1 MKLKGYIF
9 SRPFMGERVPQH
21 IQNIVIRNYC
31 SNNNHIFFLSASEYT
46 MDQSFHILKQIVDSS
61 ENIDGIVAYSLFQM
75 PEDLS
80 FRNKIFDKM
89 ISKNI
94 VTSDFKIKSVRVVI
108 DKNLP
113 VDENYFRNL
122 LGEITDSKIYFTFIK
137 FSQSKEDISSE
148 KDCYDAN
155 HISFFGNFKDKLA
168 KACNRKVDLQINFF
182 GNDNLYLKWIAIKG
196 ENKLS
201 FGFRKTD
208 IRVNDVIFDF
218 LPLQTDIF
226 KN

>member
-1 MKLKGYIF
+1 MIKKLLHSLKY
-9 SRPFMGERVPQH
+9 RK
-21 IQNIVIRNYC
+21 
-31 SNNNHIFFLSASEYT
+31 
-46 MDQSFHILKQIVDSS
+46 DFH
-61 ENIDGIVAYSLFQM
+61 
-75 PEDLS
+75 
-80 FRNKIFDKM
+80 KM

-94 VTSDFKIKSVRVVI
+94 ITSDFKIKSVRVVM

-137 FSQSKEDISSE
+137 FSHIKDDISNE
-148 KDCYDAN
+148 KHCYDKN
-155 HISFFGNFKDKLA
+155 HISLFGNFKDKLA
-168 KACNRKVDLQINFF
+168 KACERKVDLQINFF

-208 IRVNDVIFDF
+208 IRIKEIPRHYFE
-218 LPLQTDIF
+218 
-226 KN
+226 

>member
-1 MKLKGYIF
+1 
-9 SRPFMGERVPQH
+9 
-21 IQNIVIRNYC
+21 
-31 SNNNHIFFLSASEYT
+31 
-46 MDQSFHILKQIVDSS
+46 
-61 ENIDGIVAYSLFQM
+61 
-75 PEDLS
+75 
-80 FRNKIFDKM
+80 M

-94 VTSDFKIKSVRVVI
+94 VSSDFKIKSVRVVM

-113 VDENYFRNL
+113 VDENYFRDL

-137 FSQSKEDISSE
+137 FSHSKEDISSE
-148 KDCYDAN
+148 KDCYDPN

-168 KACNRKVDLQINFF
+168 KACKRKVDLQINFF

-208 IRVNDVIFDF
+208 IRVNDIIFDF

-226 KN
+226 KNEFRKYIRVLKTI